1 MFFDKC
7 KFPDFF
13 PISADIPK
21 NISIFAKLKNRY
33 SQFTM
38 SKKDKDITEYLVVF
52 VAEFAKRFG
61 LKLTQSF
68 NYLNQYGAMLL
79 LEEQYGYVHTQSF
92 ESIID
97 EVSDY
102 CQRKGGNLR

>member
-21 NISIFAKLKNRY
+21 NISIFAKLKNRNI
-33 SQFTM
+33 QFTM